1 MIILHSERIRKMKR
15 FKKVIALVLAVFVIS
30 SFAGCASAPQ
40 SQSKTVKISEFTDNG
55 IKSLCTSLNKDELIP
70 DEATD
75 MQNEVIGAVAGYRFV
90 VTLDG
95 GNALV
100 ELYEFDKDK
109 LNDSAKKVIDSVK
122 KDGTFNML
130 DISNVKAE
138 LSDNEKYLM
147 IYNDPKSEGDNPDA
161 AHKERR
167 EKITKIFD
175 KAE

>member
-1 MIILHSERIRKMKR
+1 
-15 FKKVIALVLAVFVIS
+15 
-30 SFAGCASAPQ
+30 
-40 SQSKTVKISEFTDNG
+40 
-55 IKSLCTSLNKDELIP
+55 
-70 DEATD
+70 

-109 LNDSAKKVIDSVK
+109 LNDSAKMVIDSVK

-147 IYNDPKSEGDNPDA
+147 IYNDPKSEGDNSDA